1 MNKVKKILDKNSH
14 LHYFKTGYGR
24 ILASAIEFD
33 KISKIED
40 KVLDIGG
47 TYEKHN
53 KQQSFELIFKA
64 VKDIDYHCVN
74 RGMLDMRKDMLNYE
88 DETFDIV
95 MSHESIEHFW
105 LMKEAGMVD
114 WSGMINFWKESF
126 RVLKKNGTFLVSTR
140 NRMCPVAIEKLRK
153 GKPLMCSHLKV
164 NQSSHIQEMGPID
177 FIELVD
183 ATNLFTNYDMYSIK
197 SIDNDFHHRIPQI
210 EAFIGRKLLQE
221 ELYDTIYFKSKK

>member
-1 MNKVKKILDKNSH
+1 MNKVKQILDKNSH
-14 LHYFKTGYGR
+14 LHYFSNGYNR
-24 ILASAIEFD
+24 ILNSTIEFD
-33 KISKIED
+33 KISKVGD
-40 KVLDIGG
+40 KVLDVGG

-74 RGMLDMRKDMLNYE
+74 RGMLDMRTDVLDYKDE
-88 DETFDIV
+88 SFDIV

-105 LMKEAGMVD
+105 LMKDAGMVD

-126 RVLKKNGTFLVSTR
+126 RVLKKGGVFLVSTR
-140 NRMCPVAIEKLRK
+140 NRMSPFSIEKLCR
-153 GKPLMCSHLKV
+153 GKPSMCSFFQV
-164 NQSSHIQEMGPID
+164 NKSSHIQEMGPTD

-183 ATNLFTNYDMYSIK
+183 ETQLFTDYKLYSVQCRENNY
-197 SIDNDFHHRIPQI
+197 HHKIAQI
-210 EAFIGRKLLQE
+210 EALIERKLSQE